1 MAVRYQTNRPIV
13 RAKEFIAEVALGRTG
28 SLQQDIALAL
38 PGAWKIPALK
48 NQDPYLQ
55 YRFGVA
61 VAGAKGAAQRRKDG
75 VPPFEQDNVF
85 GENEFVVS
93 YDPHTGE
100 YIRDALQSMGLP
112 GSDAIQIATMA
123 SEEMP
128 DVEKISPIKGFKGYK
143 RK

>member
-1 MAVRYQTNRPIV
+1 M
-13 RAKEFIAEVALGRTG
+13 RAREFIVEVDLGRTG

-61 VAGAKGAAQRRKDG
+61 IAGAKGAAQRKKDG
-75 VPPFEQDNVF
+75 VPKFEPDVVF

-93 YDPHTGE
+93 YDPHTIE
-100 YIRDALQSMGLP
+100 YIRDALVAMGLKA
-112 GSDAIQIATMA
+112 SDAIPVATMS

-128 DVEKISPIKGFKGYK
+128 DVVKTSPIVAFNGYP
-143 RK
+143 R

>member
-1 MAVRYQTNRPIV
+1 M
-13 RAKEFIAEVALGRTG
+13 RAKEFISEVALGRTG
-28 SLQQDIALAL
+28 SLQQDISLAL

-61 VAGAKGAAQRRKDG
+61 IAGAKGAAQRKKDG
-75 VPPFEQDNVF
+75 VPPFEEDSIF

-93 YDPHTGE
+93 YDPHTID
-100 YIRDALQSMGLP
+100 YIRDALIAMGLP
-112 GSDAIQIATMA
+112 PSDAIQIANLK

-128 DVEKISPIKGFKGYK
+128 DVDKVSPVKGFAGYK

>member
-1 MAVRYQTNRPIV
+1 M
-13 RAKEFIAEVALGRTG
+13 RAKEFIVEVATGRTG

-61 VAGAKGAAQRRKDG
+61 IAGAKGAKQRREDG
-75 VPPFEQDNVF
+75 VPPFEQDSVF

-100 YIRDALQSMGLP
+100 YIRDALRAMGMS
-112 GSDAIQIATMA
+112 GNDAVQVATMA

-128 DVEKISPIKGFKGYK
+128 DVDKRSPVTGFKGYP
-143 RK
+143 R